1 MWTSNVAGY
10 ARTVTAFRISVD
22 ASSPVPLNEQ
32 LTTGIQDAVKAGT
45 LAPGTKLPTVRAL
58 AAELNVATYTVARAY
73 RQLEDLGVIETHGRN
88 GTLVSTFGD
97 ATQQQAQLAAR
108 AFADRIHAL
117 GVSNDDA
124 VKLVKAAL
132 QD

>member
-1 MWTSNVAGY
+1 MSD
-10 ARTVTAFRISVD
+10 FRITVD
-22 ASSPVPLNEQ
+22 ASLPVPLNEQ
-32 LTTGIQDAVKAGT
+32 LTTGIQDAVKAGD
-45 LAPGTKLPTVRAL
+45 LAAGTKLPTVRAL
-58 AAELNVATYTVARAY
+58 AAKLGVATYTVARAY

-117 GVSNDDA
+117 GVSRTE
-124 VKLVKAAL
+124 AL
-132 QD
+132 HLAERALEHD

>member
-1 MWTSNVAGY
+1 MTD
-10 ARTVTAFRISVD
+10 FRIAVD
-22 ASSPVPLNEQ
+22 ASSSVPLNEQ
-32 LTTGIQDAVKAGT
+32 LTTQIQDAVKAGA

-58 AAELNVATYTVARAY
+58 AAELSVATYTVARAY

-97 ATQQQAQLAAR
+97 ATEQQAQLAAR
-108 AFADRIHAL
+108 AFADRIRAL
-117 GVSNDDA
+117 GVSSDEA
-124 VKLVKAAL
+124 LRLAMAAL